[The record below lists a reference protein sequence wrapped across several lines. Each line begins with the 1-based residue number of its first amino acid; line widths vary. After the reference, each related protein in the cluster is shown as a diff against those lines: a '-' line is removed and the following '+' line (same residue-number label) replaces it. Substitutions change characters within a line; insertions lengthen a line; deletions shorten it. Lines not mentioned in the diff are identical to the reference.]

1 MLLLLSFLSGC
12 VHLSESVGLS
22 PTLEAHESVTL
33 GWRLVPGQSLS
44 YAHRVR
50 LLRGQDEVGR
60 EEHWTYLVREVN
72 PQGVALLEGRLTGF
86 GALFASEEGRLS
98 SAILDPIVSLERKTM
113 EDARVWI
120 RLSQSGQIQSIE
132 GLSWE
137 QTLSH
142 TLLGLAFPGKTVGP
156 GKEWSDPAMLSPLLN
171 LVSPRVAVMPV
182 GKQVLMD
189 LGTRKRVSA
198 RVLSEGSLVLGG
210 EDVPALALSGESF
223 WDLEHGALIS
233 RQLNLSLRQYDADF
247 GSRLILEIERQH

>member
-1 MLLLLSFLSGC
+1 MLLLLIFLSGC
-12 VHLSESVGLS
+12 AHFSDGLGLS
-22 PTLEAHESVTL
+22 PALEAPQRATL

-50 LLRGQDEVGR
+50 FLRGQEEVGR
-60 EEHWTYLVREVN
+60 EEHWTYLVKEVSSR
-72 PQGVALLEGRLTGF
+72 GVALLEGRLTGF
-86 GALFASEEGRLS
+86 GALFANDEGRLP
-98 SAILDPIVSLERKTM
+98 AELLDPIVALERQKM

-137 QTLSH
+137 QSLSH
-142 TLLGLAFPGKTVGP
+142 TLLGLAFPHKPVAAG
-156 GKEWSDPAMLSPLLN
+156 EDWSDPAMLAPLLN

-189 LGTRKRVSA
+189 FGTRARVGA

-210 EDVPALALSGESF
+210 EDVPALALSGEAL

-233 RQLNLSLRQYDADF
+233 RQLSLSLRQYDSDF
-247 GSRLILEIERQH
+247 GSRLVLEIERQH